1 MVNLLR
7 ISAEFRDE
15 RILKISEHL
24 EKLCHTSF
32 KTPGGLR
39 CAVSAAPCRNTG
51 MHTAVVEWTL
61 PALTKRTSG
70 VHHCLCCETA

>member
-15 RILKISEHL
+15 KILKISEHL

-32 KTPGGLR
+32 KTGGLQWR
-39 CAVSAAPCRNTG
+39 GFCGTV
-51 MHTAVVEWTL
+51 
-61 PALTKRTSG
+61 
-70 VHHCLCCETA
+70 